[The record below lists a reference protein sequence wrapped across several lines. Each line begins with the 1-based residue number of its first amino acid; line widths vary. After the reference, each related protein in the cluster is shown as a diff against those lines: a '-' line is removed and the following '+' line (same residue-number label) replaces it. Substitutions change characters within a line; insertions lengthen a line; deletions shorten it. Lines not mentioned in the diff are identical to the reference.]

1 MFWWV
6 HRLQDVKLSTQTE
19 FWCLS
24 QVPSS
29 HKLGTVIYSDIE
41 DGLANGKLTNPQYA
55 QLKCSHVGSSFLG
68 RRKDEEELIYPS
80 NKLGGAILSITN
92 AVLKNNYYL
101 PYLCDK
107 IGFKFIGN
115 KKAPGPSVSKT

>member
-1 MFWWV
+1 M
-6 HRLQDVKLSTQTE
+6 H
-19 FWCLS
+19 
-24 QVPSS
+24 SS

-41 DGLANGKLTNPQYA
+41 DGLANDKLTNPQYA

-68 RRKDEEELIYPS
+68 CRKDEEELLYPS

-92 AVLKNNYYL
+92 AVLKNSYDL

-107 IGFKFIGN
+107 IGFKFIGS
-115 KKAPGPSVSKT
+115 KKAPGPSV